1 MYFVA
6 DLSLVAV
13 IAESLFIFTLGLSCI
28 RGEVGR
34 EEVVALCAYSEEGV
48 GVEGSMGRGRGRLC
62 VGWLWGH
69 GSGFVDTPVAGWWG
83 HASWGQGGSHAGGGQ
98 R

>member
-13 IAESLFIFTLGLSCI
+13 IAESFFIFTLGLSCI

-34 EEVVALCAYSEEGV
+34 EEVVTLCAYSEEGV
-48 GVEGSMGRGRGRLC
+48 GVDRAVWGE
-62 VGWLWGH
+62 VGGD
-69 GSGFVDTPVAGWWG
+69 FV
-83 HASWGQGGSHAGGGQ
+83 
-98 R
+98 